1 MLPQARM
8 YEYRG
13 WPSERAPHAE
23 TLHHLF
29 GVGVAEIRTDTYIL
43 AARLPHLLM
52 VIRGGTRF
60 EIKEK
65 IGDHEPA
72 AAWILRGACAFPLRR
87 NVVNFLQGVFPHSR
101 LPSRIFA
108 PVDLISWVGDEA
120 FVWNVSKRM
129 VQFHDAACTAELAVV
144 NAHGR
149 RAETFSVK
157 AKRYEAVSEILRLL
171 PAHRLPNLDYGAW
184 LEPRVRDNRTN
195 PDIPSPQDG
204 TIARP
209 VSVALQ
215 RLKRSVAAGKRWL
228 EQSAETAVN
237 AAPVDRCLARQP
249 FNSRPVF
256 QNPQSGAFR
265 TTASLR
271 QPYQIRSYCLD
282 GCDDIAGAGDDT
294 HGLPG
299 KFMEFGQQHIPVYI
313 SVPDRDPKVQRQ
325 MFAESRSTLRR
336 V

>member
-43 AARLPHLLM
+43 APRLPHLLM
-52 VIRGGTRF
+52 IIRGGTRF

-72 AAWILRGACAFPLRR
+72 AAWTLRSACAFPLRR

-129 VQFHDAACTAELAVV
+129 VQFHDATCTAELAVV

-157 AKRYEAVSEILRLL
+157 AKRYEAVSEILRRL

-184 LEPRVRDNRTN
+184 LEPRVRDNRTS
-195 PDIPSPQDG
+195 PFIPLPKVG

-209 VSVALQ
+209 VSVALN
-215 RLKRSVAAGKRWL
+215 RLKRSVAAGKRWF
-228 EQSAETAVN
+228 EQSAETAVTET
-237 AAPVDRCLARQP
+237 PVARFLTRQP
-249 FNSRPVF
+249 FNSVPVF
-256 QNPQSGAFR
+256 QNSQSGAFR
-265 TTASLR
+265 TTFTIR
-271 QPYQIRSYCLD
+271 QSYQIHSYCLE
-282 GCDDIAGAGDDT
+282 GSGDIARAGDDT
-294 HGLPG
+294 RGLPG
-299 KFMEFGQQHIPVYI
+299 KYMEFGQKHIPVHT
-313 SVPDRDPKVQRQ
+313 SVPDLDP
-325 MFAESRSTLRR
+325 
-336 V
+336 